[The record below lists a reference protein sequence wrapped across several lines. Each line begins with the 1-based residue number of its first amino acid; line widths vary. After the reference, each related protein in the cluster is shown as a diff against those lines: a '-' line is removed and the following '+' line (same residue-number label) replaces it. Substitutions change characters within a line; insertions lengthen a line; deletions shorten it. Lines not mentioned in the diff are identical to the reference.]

1 MRVKLL
7 CAALAA
13 WPMLAFAQDSAP
25 PAPAAPV
32 ETAAPAADANPV
44 AAAPAASD
52 ASAAPNAE
60 EAEYLRQAQ
69 EFYDSLQRQT
79 GQITIANG
87 LVSLNVP
94 ETHYFVGAADA
105 RRIIVDLWGNPP
117 NSADGV
123 EGIIFRADANPATG
137 AWGALLQYMAEGY
150 VPDDEASTTNYADLM
165 RDMQRGTESENEWRR
180 QNNYPELELV
190 GWAEQPHYD
199 PATHKIYW
207 AKELI
212 FGADPVHAL
221 NYDIRVL
228 GREGH
233 LVVSFVSTMPE
244 LELIRSEAP
253 AVMQMANFTAGN
265 TYADYVE
272 GVDQRAAYGIGGLIA
287 GGALAAVAQKTGLL
301 ALILAFGK
309 KFIVL
314 IIGGIVAAG
323 GAITRM
329 FRREPPA
336 P

>member
-7 CAALAA
+7 CAVMAA
-13 WPMLAFAQDSAP
+13 WPMLAFAQDSAAP
-25 PAPAAPV
+25 VPAAPA
-32 ETAAPAADANPV
+32 EAAAPAADATPV
-44 AAAPAASD
+44 AAAPAANG
-52 ASAAPNAE
+52 AATPTPE

-69 EFYDSLQRQT
+69 EFYDSLHRQT
-79 GQITIANG
+79 GPITIAG
-87 LVSLNVP
+87 GRVALNVP

-123 EGIIFRADANPATG
+123 DGIIFRAGANPADG

-165 RDMQRGTESENEWRR
+165 RDVQRGTESENEWRR
-180 QNNYPELELV
+180 QNNYPEIELV

-199 PATHKIYW
+199 AASHKIYW
-207 AKELI
+207 AKELV
-212 FGADPVHAL
+212 FGGDPMHSL
-221 NYDIRVL
+221 NYDIRIL

-253 AVMQMANFTAGN
+253 AVMEMANFTPGN
-265 TYADYVE
+265 TYADYRE
-272 GVDQRAAYGIGGLIA
+272 GVDQRAAYGLSGLIA

-301 ALILAFGK
+301 ALLLGFGK

-323 GAITRM
+323 GAITRL
-329 FRREPPA
+329 FRKEPPA